1 MEKALSNLLL
11 AALKIKKDEHAVFI
25 HDSAFRSIAVAIS
38 EFGHREGLQ
47 ISTLEIEYDGIS
59 PMSARVQEL
68 LRAPQPQVILFGLI
82 HNIWHTAERKE
93 AKYKLK
99 KRLASLVCS
108 PEDFS
113 KGALVFDINKIARIA
128 RRLAPLFKKGGL
140 FRVTTPGGSAFDAV
154 IGVPFCEDG
163 LYYEPATGGDFPSG
177 EVGFGP
183 AEGSVNGRIVYD
195 VKVQHVGVLDSPL
208 ALDIKNDQIT
218 HIEGKG
224 REAFLEVCQK
234 QGEILKY
241 ISEISLGMN
250 PGGILT
256 PSSQFIPEEKNYGTL
271 HCGHGGNASYGSR
284 VGPHLDGVMDR
295 PTIFLNDVLLMK
307 DGKLLTTHIEDDL
320 LVWLHDSECQ

>member
-11 AALKIKKDEHAVFI
+11 GALKIQRDEEAVFI
-25 HDSAFRSIAVAIS
+25 HDSAFRSISKSIS
-38 EFGHREGLQ
+38 EFGYSKQIH
-47 ISTLEIEYDGIS
+47 ISTLEIEHDGIS
-59 PMSARVQEL
+59 PLSTRVQEI
-68 LRAPQPQVILFGLI
+68 LRAPQPQVILFGLV
-82 HNIWHTAERKE
+82 HNIWHTPERKD

-113 KGALVFDINKIARIA
+113 KGALVSDINKIARIA
-128 RRLAPLFKKGGL
+128 RKLFPLFRSGVR
-140 FRVTTPGGSAFDAV
+140 FRATTPNGSAFDAV

-163 LYYEPATGGDFPSG
+163 LFYEPATGGDFPSG

-183 AEGSVNGRIVYD
+183 VEGSVNGRIVYD
-195 VKVQHVGVLDSPL
+195 VKVQHVGVLNSPL
-208 ALDIKNDQIT
+208 IMNIRNDQIV
-218 HIEGKG
+218 HIEGHG
-224 REAFLEVCQK
+224 RESFLEVCQK
-234 QGEILKY
+234 RGEILKY

-295 PTIFLNDVLLMK
+295 PTVFLDDVLLMK
-307 DGKLLTTHIEDDL
+307 DGKILKTHTEDDL
-320 LVWLHDSECQ
+320 FVWLHNSECQ